1 MVGPPYPRAVRLA
14 ITAAS
19 NWPRIDGQFTGQ
31 GVDILRLPLSRF
43 LSVVEHWA
51 LERMSSEDAEQ
62 WLAELDLPL
71 PGSEGEDEMEQL
83 KHL

>member
-14 ITAAS
+14 LTAAG
-19 NWPRIDGQFTGQ
+19 NWTRIDGQFTGQ
-31 GVDILRLPLSRF
+31 GIDILRLTFSRF
-43 LSVVEHWA
+43 LNVVEYWA
-51 LERMSSEDAEQ
+51 LERMSQEDAEQ

-71 PGSEGEDEMEQL
+71 PGHEGEDEMEQL

>member
-1 MVGPPYPRAVRLA
+1 
-14 ITAAS
+14 
-19 NWPRIDGQFTGQ
+19 
-31 GVDILRLPLSRF
+31 
-43 LSVVEHWA
+43 
-51 LERMSSEDAEQ
+51 MSQEDAEQ